1 MPVMEQK
8 SLKQSIIGEQKNDA
22 ECRAAVEFLKFG
34 KMMVADGF
42 GRAEVETVCE
52 HALVDENDIFLWD
65 RWYDQ
70 RRQTLQS
77 VVCAKEAE
85 S

>member
-1 MPVMEQK
+1 
-8 SLKQSIIGEQKNDA
+8 
-22 ECRAAVEFLKFG
+22 
-34 KMMVADGF
+34 MVADGF
-42 GRAEVETVCE
+42 GCAEVETVCE

-70 RRQTLQS
+70 RRQRHFNRLFC
-77 VVCAKEAE
+77 VKEAE

>member
-1 MPVMEQK
+1 MMQSVEQQW
-8 SLKQSIIGEQKNDA
+8 S
-22 ECRAAVEFLKFG
+22 FLKSG

-70 RRQTLQS
+70 RRQRHFNRLFC
-77 VVCAKEAE
+77 VKEAE